1 MIELPDRAARE
12 RLAPLLGASRDIL
25 LTACLQGYAGR
36 AAISQSG
43 RSAALLTGDFAFLAG
58 DPDIAALRW
67 LSENKPGL
75 LIISGA
81 SGWLSLAQSMG
92 RAWEKSIRYAFDTPE
107 SWDIARL
114 TALTQA
120 LPAGFTLHP
129 MDGALYA
136 RCRQVQQLSDLCGCD
151 GDEAAFLR
159 TVWALSPCMGR
170 GLPAARR
177 PMPGMMRGSR
187 WKSTPCRPSAARAWL
202 RPAGRR

>member
-151 GDEAAFLR
+151 GDEAAFFAHGLG
-159 TVWALSPCMGR
+159 VVALHGQ
-170 GLPAARR
+170 GL
-177 PMPGMMRGSR
+177 
-187 WKSTPCRPSAARAWL
+187 
-202 RPAGRR
+202 AGGDFLGVV

>member
-12 RLAPLLGASRDIL
+12 RLAPLFGAPQDTL
-25 LTACLQGYAGR
+25 LTACVQGYAGR

-67 LSENKPGL
+67 LSENKPGE

-136 RCRQVQQLSDLCGCD
+136 RCRQVQQLSDLCGCV
-151 GDEAAFLR
+151 GDEAAFFAHGLG
-159 TVWALSPCMGR
+159 VIALHGQELA
-170 GLPAARR
+170 GGA
-177 PMPGMMRGSR
+177 
-187 WKSTPCRPSAARAWL
+187 SAYA
-202 RPAGRR
+202 